1 MTTTTEERLA
11 YVEGAQE
18 EQSKRLDDN
27 YSALRADIQD
37 LRRLFYGGFGV
48 LSGLMLAVLTGV
60 IATLFRLAA
69 T

>member
-1 MTTTTEERLA
+1 MTTTEERLA

-27 YSALRADIQD
+27 FYALQADIQD
-37 LRRLFYGGFGV
+37 LRRLSYWGFGV
-48 LSGLMLAVLTGV
+48 LFGLMLAVLTGV
-60 IATLFRLAA
+60 IATLFRIAA

>member
-1 MTTTTEERLA
+1 MTTTEERLA

-27 YSALRADIQD
+27 FYALRADIQD
-37 LRRLFYGGFGV
+37 LRRLFYWGFGV
-48 LSGLMLAVLTGV
+48 LFGLMLAVLTGV
-60 IATLFRLAA
+60 IAPLFRIAA

>member
-1 MTTTTEERLA
+1 MTTTEERLA

-37 LRRLFYGGFGV
+37 LRRLFYWGFGV
-48 LSGLMLAVLTGV
+48 LFGLMLAVLLV
-60 IATLFRLAA
+60 MVAALRRLA
-69 T
+69 

>member
-1 MTTTTEERLA
+1 MTTTEERLA

-27 YSALRADIQD
+27 FYALRADIQD
-37 LRRLFYGGFGV
+37 LRRLFYWGFGV
-48 LSGLMLAVLTGV
+48 LFGLMLAVLTGV
-60 IATLFRLAA
+60 IATLFRIAA

>member
-1 MTTTTEERLA
+1 MTTTEERLA

-18 EQSKRLDDN
+18 EQSKRLGDN

-37 LRRLFYGGFGV
+37 LRRLFYWGFGV
-48 LSGLMLAVLTGV
+48 LFGLMLAVLTGV
-60 IATLFRLAA
+60 IATLFRIAA